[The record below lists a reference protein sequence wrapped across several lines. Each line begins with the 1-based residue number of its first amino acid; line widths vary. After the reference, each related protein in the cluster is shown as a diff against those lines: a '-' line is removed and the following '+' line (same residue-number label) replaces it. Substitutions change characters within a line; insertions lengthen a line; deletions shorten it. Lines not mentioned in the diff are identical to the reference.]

1 VTRTPR
7 SAGPPR
13 PPPGRSSGF
22 RRRIRGSV
30 AWTAGGHIGTE
41 TIRLVGNLVLT
52 RLLFPE
58 AFGIMALITAV
69 MIGLRLFS
77 DIGIAPAIQQS
88 PRGDDPD
95 FLNTAWTIQIM
106 RGVLLWLSACAL
118 ALPMAALY
126 DTPEL
131 MQLLPVA
138 ALALLVGGFR
148 PTRVETA
155 SRHMRMA
162 RVTVINLS
170 AQGLGLGLM
179 VLLAVLTRSVWALA
193 IGMVITEAL
202 RVLALHIFMPGHVDR
217 MRIDRSAARDL
228 IRFGKWIFLST
239 ACAFAISQ
247 GDRLILG
254 YYLTLE
260 ILGIFSIG
268 YFIGSFPRIL
278 GMTVLERL
286 MIPIYRDR
294 PPAASR
300 ENFLALRRLRNK
312 FTLGLMML
320 VLVLA
325 LVGPWLVSVLYDARY
340 IMAGPVV
347 VMLSVIVLLQLVGMS
362 YDRAALAA
370 GDSRGYFWLQMARAV
385 TQTVFLMIGA
395 HLAGLGGALA
405 GQALAIVATYG
416 LQLRLARRHG
426 AWDMRHDCLAAL
438 GAVVIGA
445 LAIWMHFDIVA
456 TLFVTGG

>member
-1 VTRTPR
+1 MSR
-7 SAGPPR
+7 SAGPAR
-13 PPPGRSSGF
+13 PPPGRSGGF
-22 RRRIRGSV
+22 RDRIRGSV
-30 AWTAGGHIGTE
+30 VWTVGGHVGTE
-41 TIRLVGNLVLT
+41 TIRLLGNLVLT

-58 AFGIMALITAV
+58 AFGLMALITAV

-118 ALPMAALY
+118 AIPMAALY
-126 DTPEL
+126 GTPEL

-148 PTRVETA
+148 PTRFETA

-170 AQGLGLGLM
+170 AQALGLGVM

-202 RVLALHIFMPGHVDR
+202 RVLALHIFMPGHVDQL
-217 MRIDRSAARDL
+217 RIDRSAAREL

-268 YFIGSFPRIL
+268 YFIGSFPRVL

-294 PPAASR
+294 PPARSR
-300 ENFLALRRLRNK
+300 ENFLALRRLRDM
-312 FTLGLMML
+312 FTAGLMAI

-340 IMAGPVV
+340 VMAGPVV

-370 GDSRGYFWLQMARAV
+370 GDSRRYFWLQAARAV
-385 TQTVFLMIGA
+385 SQTVFLMIGA

-426 AWDMRHDCLAAL
+426 VWDMRHDCLAAL
-438 GAVVIGA
+438 GALVIGT
-445 LAIWMHFDIVA
+445 LAIWLHVDIVA